1 MSLAPT
7 GSAQLGNLRYES
19 QLLSV
24 WCHLGL
30 LPAVNRARV
39 VLPADVRFEA
49 GPGDPAELILDGGDG
64 AGSGGSATVLT
75 GQVLTVRRSHRTI
88 EAVIGDA
95 GRQLATSRPALTFT
109 GQDGA
114 AVIRALA
121 GGAGAELSDAG
132 PDLPLAVYVAH
143 QGRTAAEHVAA
154 LAELAGGFA
163 VVEADGRLAVRPR
176 PTGPA
181 DLALLWGRELVRYE
195 VHHSPPG
202 PAQPVAVGFG
212 PAGSTSE
219 PGVLRPSHDAL
230 SNGAAD
236 PGPDALWEP
245 SPVLRVPA
253 AVRTAT
259 EAAAAR
265 SAASGT
271 RLTATCFLLPAVRA
285 GAVVEVQ
292 QVPDGLDGGPWLVT
306 GITHQLRAD
315 GGGSSVITAE
325 TAGAA
330 ASAGGLLSSLVGAVG
345 GLL

>member
-7 GSAQLGNLRYES
+7 GSARLGNLRYES
-19 QLLSV
+19 QLLSS

-30 LPAVNRARV
+30 LPAVNRAQV
-39 VLPADVRFEA
+39 VLPAGVRFEA
-49 GPGDPAELILDGGDG
+49 APGDPAELVLDGGDA
-64 AGSGGSATVLT
+64 AGPGGSATVIT
-75 GQVLTVRRSHRTI
+75 GQVLAVRRSNRTI
-88 EAVIGDA
+88 EVVIGDT
-95 GRQLATSRPALTFT
+95 GRQLAASRSALTFT

-121 GGAGAELSDAG
+121 GGAGAEISDAG
-132 PDLPLAVYVAH
+132 PDLPLAFYVAH
-143 QGRTAAEHVAA
+143 QGRTAAEHVAG
-154 LAELAGGFA
+154 LAGLAGAFA
-163 VVEADGRLAVRPR
+163 VVDADGRLAVRPL

-181 DLALLWGRELVRYE
+181 DLALLWGRELAGYE
-195 VHHSPPG
+195 VHHSPGG

-219 PGVLRPSHDAL
+219 PRVLRPSHDAL
-230 SNGAAD
+230 SNGAAE

-259 EAAAAR
+259 EAAVHRQAA
-265 SAASGT
+265 AGT
-271 RLTATCFLLPAVRA
+271 RLTATCFLLPVVRP

-292 QVPDGLDGGPWLVT
+292 QVPDGLASGPWLVT
-306 GITHQLRAD
+306 GITHQLRPD
-315 GGGSSVITAE
+315 GGSSVITAE
-325 TAGAA
+325 TAGA
-330 ASAGGLLSSLVGAVG
+330 SGSGGLLSSLAGAVG

>member
-1 MSLAPT
+1 MSLTPT

-19 QLLSV
+19 QLLGV

-39 VLPADVRFEA
+39 VLPADVRFAA

-64 AGSGGSATVLT
+64 AGSGSSATVLT

-121 GGAGAELSDAG
+121 GGAGADVSDAG
-132 PDLPLAVYVAH
+132 PDLPLAVLRRPPGPDR
-143 QGRTAAEHVAA
+143 GRARRGPGR
-154 LAELAGGFA
+154 AG
-163 VVEADGRLAVRPR
+163 RRRSPSSR
-176 PTGPA
+176 PTVAWPSARCPPA
-181 DLALLWGRELVRYE
+181 RPTWPCSGAASWSGYE

-202 PAQPVAVGFG
+202 RPSRSRSGSARPARPVNRGCCG
-212 PAGSTSE
+212 PATT
-219 PGVLRPSHDAL
+219 PSPTGPP
-230 SNGAAD
+230 S

-253 AVRTAT
+253 AVRTAN

-271 RLTATCFLLPAVRA
+271 RLIATCFLLPAVRA

-292 QVPDGLDGGPWLVT
+292 QVPDGSTAAPGWSPRSPTSSGP
-306 GITHQLRAD
+306 
-315 GGGSSVITAE
+315 
-325 TAGAA
+325 TAGAP
-330 ASAGGLLSSLVGAVG
+330 V
-345 GLL
+345 